1 MWDIELAEMFKARD
15 NPNNI
20 GPLIGKVVA
29 EKPLKISI
37 LDGMVILQENQLYKC
52 KHMQNHYYD
61 SIKGTDLILND
72 EILLIPAEGEQIFF
86 IIDKVQKV
94 GD

>member
-1 MWDIELAEMFKARD
+1 MWDIELAKMFKERD

-37 LDGMVILQENQLYKC
+37 LNGMVVLQERQLYKC
-52 KHMQNHYYD
+52 QHIKDHYYD
-61 SIKGTDLILND
+61 NIKDTDLFLND
-72 EILLIPAEGEQIFF
+72 EVFLIPAEGEQIFF